1 MDKKNNIHEWIQIN
15 SSPLVIDRNYQN
27 QSNKQFNFNPK
38 CCGPKGRKTQCSQE
52 TPNHKKLRM
61 QLTLISKVKQ
71 KILPKNRRESGQE
84 IAVAETEKAIK
95 SFENN
100 K

>member
-1 MDKKNNIHEWIQIN
+1 
-15 SSPLVIDRNYQN
+15 
-27 QSNKQFNFNPK
+27 
-38 CCGPKGRKTQCSQE
+38 
-52 TPNHKKLRM
+52 M